1 MNALAQHFSF
11 EFRTGVRNRSL
22 LLMNYLFPLVFYLL
36 MGSLMGQVNPGFLMN
51 LIPAMAVLA
60 VMSGTL
66 LALPGTLVAAR
77 EAGIFRSYR
86 INGVPALS
94 TLVIPVLTGMVHA
107 FVVAILVSVSAR
119 PLFGAVLPVS
129 WPGFLLVFL
138 VMAFAFAGIAAL
150 IGVISSNTQMTVML
164 SQLIFLPSMIL
175 GGLMVPSSLLPEGLG
190 KVALILPT
198 TYATSAFGG
207 LAMGQPAAIDPWL
220 SLGILLTGGALAFL
234 LAEYLFSWDSKNA
247 ARRGHPLLAL
257 VAWIPYLAGVLFSL
271 LGG

>member
-1 MNALAQHFSF
+1 MNAFAQHFSF

-22 LLMNYLFPLVFYLL
+22 LLMNYLFPMVFYLL
-36 MGSLMGQVNPGFLMN
+36 MGSLMGQVNPGFLTN
-51 LIPAMAVLA
+51 LIPAMAILA

-107 FVVAILVSVSAR
+107 FVVTILVSVSAR
-119 PLFGAVLPVS
+119 SLFGAVLPVS
-129 WPGFLLVFL
+129 WPGFLLVFM

-175 GGLMVPSSLLPEGLG
+175 GGLMVPTSLLPVGLG
-190 KVALILPT
+190 RVALILPT
-198 TYATSAFGG
+198 SYATSAFGG
-207 LAMGQPAAIDPWL
+207 LAMGQPAAIAPWL
-220 SLGILLTGGALAFL
+220 SLGVLVSGGALAFL
-234 LAEYLFSWDSKNA
+234 LGVYLFSWDSKNA
-247 ARRGHPLLAL
+247 TRRGHPSLAL
-257 VAWIPYLAGVLFSL
+257 VAWLPYFVGLVLSVWAG
-271 LGG
+271 

>member
-1 MNALAQHFSF
+1 MNAFAQHFSF
-11 EFRTGVRNRSL
+11 GFRTGVRNRSL

-36 MGSLMGQVNPGFLMN
+36 MGSLMGQVNPGFLVN
-51 LIPAMAVLA
+51 LIPTMAVLA

-66 LALPGTLVAAR
+66 LALPATLVEAR

-94 TLVIPVLTGMVHA
+94 ILVIPVLTGMVHA
-107 FVVAILVSVSAR
+107 LVVAIVVSISAR
-119 PLFGAVLPVS
+119 PLFGAALPAS

-175 GGLMVPSSLLPEGLG
+175 GGLMLPTSLLPPGLARA
-190 KVALILPT
+190 ALVLPT
-198 TYATSAFGG
+198 TYAMSAFEG
-207 LAMGQPAAIDPWL
+207 LAMGQPPAMSLGL
-220 SLGILLTGGALAFL
+220 SLSVLLSGGALAFA
-234 LAEYLFSWDSKNA
+234 LAVNLFSWDGKNPT
-247 ARRGHPLLAL
+247 RRGHPSLALLAWL
-257 VAWIPYLAGVLFSL
+257 PYVAGLLLSL
-271 LGG
+271 